1 MLFNNY
7 NLDKIP
13 VIKQLCK
20 DILEG
25 FIMDRDSFNMNNEC
39 NLLTDYINDVIN
51 SKSKYEKDIAI
62 KSMCNIYEDA
72 YYKKLMEKMGDYYD
86 ITEPLVIICD
96 NIIKYQYDKLF
107 IYGWD
112 DNIYG
117 IWSLKKMREDYKDLH
132 NITRNI
138 TTSTFKLSSL

>member
-20 DILEG
+20 DILEE
-25 FIMDRDSFNMNNEC
+25 FIANRKNFNMNDEC
-39 NLLTDYINDVIN
+39 NLLTDYIKDVIN
-51 SKSKYEKDIAI
+51 SKSKYDKDIVI
-62 KSMCNIYEDA
+62 KSMSNIYEDT

-86 ITEPLVIICD
+86 ITEPLIVICD
-96 NIIKYQYDKLF
+96 NIIKYHYNKLI
-107 IYGWD
+107 IYGWE

-138 TTSTFKLSSL
+138 TTSTFTLSSL

>member
-13 VIKQLCK
+13 IIKQLCK
-20 DILEG
+20 DILEE
-25 FIMDRDSFNMNNEC
+25 FIANRKNFNMNDEC
-39 NLLTDYINDVIN
+39 NLLTDYIKDVIN
-51 SKSKYEKDIAI
+51 SKSKYDKDIAI
-62 KSMCNIYEDA
+62 KSMSNIYEDA

-96 NIIKYQYDKLF
+96 NIIKYNYDKLV
-107 IYGWD
+107 IYGWE

-117 IWSLKKMREDYKDLH
+117 IWSLKKMRKDYKDLH
-132 NITRNI
+132 NITHNI
-138 TTSTFKLSSL
+138 TTSTFTLSSL

>member
-1 MLFNNY
+1 MLFDNY

-20 DILEG
+20 DILEE
-25 FIMDRDSFNMNNEC
+25 FIAKRKNFNMNDEC
-39 NLLTDYINDVIN
+39 NLLTDYIKDVIN
-51 SKSKYEKDIAI
+51 NKSKYDKDIAI
-62 KSMCNIYEDA
+62 KSMSNIYEDA

-96 NIIKYQYDKLF
+96 NIIKYHYDKLV
-107 IYGWD
+107 IYGWE

-117 IWSLKKMREDYKDLH
+117 IWSLKKMREDCKNLH
-132 NITRNI
+132 NITNNI
-138 TTSTFKLSSL
+138 TTSTFTLSSL